1 MELLNNMW
9 FNTQFTLEKIP
20 HVFRLKFLNK
30 KIITPSIQID
40 FQNDYYHVKTANTAE
55 EMAQVLSLRFDIF
68 FREFSTRKISFSLF
82 PYDVDMHDF
91 NCDHLIVKD
100 KSSDQVVACYRLQ
113 TNSSEKNIKSFYTEG
128 EFDISS
134 FLRKEGIKLEI
145 GRACVHKEYRKGT
158 VISLLWRGLLDYAK
172 KSHAKYMFGCSS
184 LNRADFNELPHLMN
198 WLTKH
203 NALIQEFDIKVQPKY
218 QLPKNLLP
226 HIDISPENASKPSN
240 SLILMY
246 VLAGAKLSRT
256 LAYDA
261 EMDCLD
267 LLTIIDLDKLPS
279 SFARKFGA

>member
-30 KIITPSIQID
+30 KIISPSIQID
-40 FQNDYYHVKTANTAE
+40 FQNDYYHVKTANSAE
-55 EMAQVLSLRFDIF
+55 EMAQVLALRFDIF

-100 KSSDQVVACYRLQ
+100 KSNNQVVACYRLQ
-113 TNSSEKNIKSFYTEG
+113 TNQLGKKIKSFYTEG

-134 FLRKEGIKLEI
+134 FLETEGVKLEI
-145 GRACVHKEYRKGT
+145 GRACVHKDYRKGT

-172 KSHAKYMFGCSS
+172 KSGARFMFGCSS
-184 LNRADFNELPHLMN
+184 LNRADFNEVPNLMN
-198 WLTKH
+198 WLSKH
-203 NALIQEFDIKVQPKY
+203 DAFIQDFEIKVQPKY
-218 QLPKNLLP
+218 RLPKHLLSLNESNQLS
-226 HIDISPENASKPSN
+226 DSKPSN

-246 VLAGAKLSRT
+246 VLAGAKLSKT
-256 LAYDA
+256 FAYDG

-267 LLTIIDLDKLPS
+267 LLTIIDLEKIPA